1 MKQVNIYIY
10 VRMYVNVYRC
20 MCVYIYI
27 HTYIY
32 ICKNIH
38 IYIYIQGCVIWP
50 LAVLHK
56 PRGEFQQSLPG
67 LILSENQSVFFLSVC
82 AWDMLRTCVQDFLT
96 FPCS

>member
-1 MKQVNIYIY
+1 MDETGEYIYIY

-27 HTYIY
+27 
-32 ICKNIH
+32 KIH
-38 IYIYIQGCVIWP
+38 IYIYIQGCVVWP

-67 LILSENQSVFFLSVC
+67 LILSENQSAFFLSVC